1 MFLTKR
7 YQILQR
13 QNEND
18 TAFLFWSIELKPAPQ
33 QYAVKDQTTSQTGTS
48 QRTIK
53 HAHPHNKAKT
63 KKVVRDNIPY
73 C

>member
-18 TAFLFWSIELKPAPQ
+18 TAFSFGSIELKPAPQ

-48 QRTIK
+48 QRPLKGICPANLYT
-53 HAHPHNKAKT
+53 
-63 KKVVRDNIPY
+63 
-73 C
+73 

>member
-18 TAFLFWSIELKPAPQ
+18 TAFLFWSIEPAPQ
-33 QYAVKDQTTSQTGTS
+33 QNAVKDQTTSQTGTS